1 MNFFYS
7 VLFIYTVI
15 RLHPFESNIFIY
27 TSVRTRKVS
36 KANKTSSFQVNGNLQ
51 RPSSHYIAIS
61 PSINVF

>member
-1 MNFFYS
+1 MNFFIQSYS
-7 VLFIYTVI
+7 SAQLSGYTH
-15 RLHPFESNIFIY
+15 LNQTFSY

-36 KANKTSSFQVNGNLQ
+36 KTNKTSSFQVNGNWQ

>member
-1 MNFFYS
+1 MNFFIQSYS
-7 VLFIYTVI
+7 SAQLSAYTH
-15 RLHPFESNIFIY
+15 LNQTFSY